1 MTIDTRRP
9 VSRRNFLKLAA
20 GMGAWAAAPDAVTHP
35 DFRRLG
41 APRLAFAPPGVEP
54 QGDILVAIFQRGGM
68 DGLNAVIPHG
78 DADYYHL
85 RSALAIP
92 EPTSGSDT
100 NGIDLDG
107 FFGLHPALR
116 PLKDLWDT
124 KALAIVHAVGSP
136 DPTHSHFDAM
146 DYMERGTPGE
156 KQIATGWIGRHLQ
169 TAPWHNESPFRAI
182 GMGGIMQASLRGP
195 VPVTT
200 LKSIADF
207 HLQGRTQDLAR
218 LQQTLAALYSQ
229 GSSFDAAAA
238 TTFSATDLLAG
249 IDAAHYTPSGG
260 AAYPDTEFGLAL
272 KQVAQIAKAEIG
284 LEIACIDIGG
294 WDTHNHEGGL
304 DGELPTLLAELAGG
318 LAALY
323 TDLGDLTKRVTIV
336 TMSEFGRR
344 AYENSSGGTD
354 HGHGNVMFVAGGNV
368 NGGKVYGDWPGL
380 GKDKLYGTGDLA
392 VTSDFRDIL
401 GEIVRKRMGNSA
413 NLSQVFPDYAKWN
426 MRGIVA
432 PRA

>member
-1 MTIDTRRP
+1 MTIDASRAT
-9 VSRRNFLKLAA
+9 SRRNFLKLAT
-20 GMGAWAAAPDAVTHP
+20 GLGAWAAAPDAVKYP
-35 DFRRLG
+35 
-41 APRLAFAPPGVEP
+41 AWMPRMAFAPPGVEP
-54 QGDILVAIFQRGGM
+54 PGDILVAIFQRGGM

-85 RSALAIP
+85 RSALAIA
-92 EPTSGSDT
+92 EPASGTDT
-100 NGIDLDG
+100 TGIDLDG

-116 PLKDLWDT
+116 PLKDLWDD

-169 TAPWHNESPFRAI
+169 TAPWHNDSPFRAI

-200 LKSIADF
+200 LQSIADF

-218 LQQTLAALYSQ
+218 IQQTLAALYNQ
-229 GSSFDAAAA
+229 GSNLDAAAA

-249 IDAAHYTPSGG
+249 IDVTHYTPAGG
-260 AAYPDTEFGLAL
+260 AAYPETEFGMAC
-272 KQVAQIAKAEIG
+272 KQVAQITKAQIG
-284 LEIACIDIGG
+284 MEIACIDIGG

-304 DGELPTLLAELAGG
+304 DGELPTLLGELAGG
-318 LAALY
+318 VAALY
-323 TDLGDLTKRVTIV
+323 HDLGDLAKRVTLV

-344 AYENSSGGTD
+344 AYENDSGGTD
-354 HGHGNVMFVAGGNV
+354 HGHGNVMFVAGGSV

-380 GKDKLYGTGDLA
+380 AQDKLYATGDLA
-392 VTSDFRDIL
+392 VTTDFRDVL
-401 GEIVRKRMGNSA
+401 GEIVQKRLGNPD
-413 NLSQVFPDYAKWN
+413 NLAQIFPEYTGWK
-426 MRGIVA
+426 MRSIVA
-432 PRA
+432 ARS

>member
-1 MTIDTRRP
+1 MTIETRRP
-9 VSRRNFLKLAA
+9 VSRRNFLKLTT
-20 GMGAWAAAPDAVTHP
+20 GLGAWSVAPDAIKYP
-35 DFRRLG
+35 
-41 APRLAFAPPGVEP
+41 AWMPRMAFAPPGVEP

-68 DGLNAVIPHG
+68 DGLNAIIPHG

-85 RSALAIP
+85 RQSLAIP
-92 EPTSGSDT
+92 EPASGTDNS
-100 NGIDLDG
+100 GIDLDG

-116 PLKDLWDT
+116 PFKDLWDAH
-124 KALAIVHAVGSP
+124 ALAIVHAVGSP

-169 TAPWHNESPFRAI
+169 TAPWHNTSPFRAI

-200 LKSIADF
+200 LQSIADF

-218 LQQTLAALYSQ
+218 IQQTLAALYNQ
-229 GSSFDAAAA
+229 GSSLDAAAA

-249 IDAAHYTPSGG
+249 IDVAHYTPASG
-260 AAYPDTEFGLAL
+260 ATYPQTEFGLAC

-284 LEIACIDIGG
+284 MEIACIDIGG

-304 DGELPTLLAELAGG
+304 DGELPKLLGELSGG
-318 LAALY
+318 ISALY
-323 TDLGDLTKRVTIV
+323 HDLGDLAKRVTLV

-344 AYENSSGGTD
+344 AYENGSAGTD

-380 GKDKLYGTGDLA
+380 AKDKLYGTGDLA
-392 VTSDFRDIL
+392 VTTDFRDVL
-401 GEIVRKRMGNSA
+401 GEIVQKRLGNPD
-413 NLSQVFPDYAKWN
+413 NLAQIFPDYTAWKT
-426 MRGIVA
+426 REVVVA
-432 PRA
+432 RV